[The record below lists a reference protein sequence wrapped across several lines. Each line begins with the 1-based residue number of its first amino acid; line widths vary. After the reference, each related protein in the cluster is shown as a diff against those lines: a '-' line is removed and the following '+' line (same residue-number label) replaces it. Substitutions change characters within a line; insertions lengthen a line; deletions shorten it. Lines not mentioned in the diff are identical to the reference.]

1 MNLSYPQISDAVKEL
16 VTPNTHA
23 PMVHVIRPS
32 ELGIDG
38 ITTTFGALQLYFFD
52 KHRGFGIIIGYMK
65 GEDLR
70 LGCKLNEKIKWEDE
84 DRIICIQRLPPDY
97 ANDNE
102 GETL

>member
-38 ITTTFGALQLYFFD
+38 ITTTFGALQLYFLINIV
-52 KHRGFGIIIGYMK
+52 GLASLLAI
-65 GEDLR
+65 
-70 LGCKLNEKIKWEDE
+70 
-84 DRIICIQRLPPDY
+84 
-97 ANDNE
+97 
-102 GETL
+102 